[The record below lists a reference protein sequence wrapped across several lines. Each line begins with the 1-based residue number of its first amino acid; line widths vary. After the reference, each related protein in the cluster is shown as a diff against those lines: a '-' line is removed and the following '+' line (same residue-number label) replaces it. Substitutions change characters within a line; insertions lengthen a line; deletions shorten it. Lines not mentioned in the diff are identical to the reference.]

1 MSLNIDRPCLKKC
14 TLDKNDVCIGCFR
27 TLDDMRCWHSSSQGE
42 KVEMLQLAEV
52 RQKEHKIKQK
62 VS

>member
-1 MSLNIDRPCLKKC
+1 MSFNIDRPCLKKC
-14 TLDKNDVCIGCFR
+14 ELDKNDVCLGCYR
-27 TLDDMRCWHSSSQGE
+27 TLDDMRCWHSSNKDE